1 MGGVPS
7 YKAFVV
13 VVLGRFGSIRGAVVA
28 SYILALVETFVVYY
42 FGFLLPRDAIAFLTM
57 ILLLMFKPEGLF
69 GKVRR

>member
-1 MGGVPS
+1 
-7 YKAFVV
+7 
-13 VVLGRFGSIRGAVVA
+13 VA
-28 SYILALVETFVVYY
+28 SYILALVGTFVVYY